1 MTSVDDGDG
10 EEPVARLG
18 AAERVDVKVAAD
30 VEDFVADAEA
40 ETEAIDDAVALD
52 VAELVCVN
60 DCAAVALL
68 AVLPVAVAEAE
79 AVAVAV

>member
-1 MTSVDDGDG
+1 MTCVDDGDG
-10 EEPVARLG
+10 EEPAARLG